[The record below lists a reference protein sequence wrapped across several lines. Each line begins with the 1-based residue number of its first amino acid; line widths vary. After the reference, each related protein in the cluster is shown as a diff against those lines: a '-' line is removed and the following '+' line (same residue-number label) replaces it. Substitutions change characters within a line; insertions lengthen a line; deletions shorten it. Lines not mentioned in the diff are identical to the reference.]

1 MTELAPNRFKRL
13 LQAGETLY
21 GVWSTIP
28 DAMAV
33 EALAGA
39 GFDWMVLDTEH
50 TSVEVSQILS
60 LLQAAAPH
68 PTDCIV
74 RPVVNDT
81 ALIKR
86 HLDQG
91 AQTLILPQIQ
101 SADEAA
107 SAVAAVRYPPRGA
120 RGVAGTMRAAGYGR
134 IRDYAKRADD
144 EICLIL
150 QVETAAAME
159 RLEEIAC
166 VDGVDAIFIGPSDLA
181 ASMGHLGE
189 PGHPEV
195 RAAILSAIDR
205 LNAIGKPAGLLSLDA
220 DFARTAVTR
229 GAGFVAVGLDMALL
243 VNAADSLARSFRV

>member
-1 MTELAPNRFKRL
+1 MELSPNYFKRRL
-13 LQAGETLY
+13 LAGEALY
-21 GVWSTIP
+21 GLWSTIP

-50 TSVEVSQILS
+50 TSVEVSQILP

-101 SADEAA
+101 SADEARA
-107 SAVAAVRYPPRGA
+107 AVAAVRYPPRGV

-159 RLEEIAC
+159 RLEEIAG

-195 RAAILSAIDR
+195 RAAILTAIDR
-205 LNAIGKPAGLLSLDA
+205 LNAIGKPAGLLSLDP
-220 DFARTAVTR
+220 DFARTAVTQ
-229 GAGFVAVGLDMALL
+229 GARFVAIGLDMALL
-243 VNAADSLARSFRV
+243 VNAADSLARSFRA

>member
-1 MTELAPNRFKRL
+1 MDLAPNRFKRRL
-13 LQAGETLY
+13 LAGETLY
-21 GVWSTIP
+21 GLWSTIP
-28 DAMAV
+28 DAMTV

-50 TSVEVSQILS
+50 SSVEVSQLLP
-60 LLQAAAPH
+60 LLQAAAPY
-68 PTDCIV
+68 PTDCVV

-101 SADEAA
+101 SADEAKA
-107 SAVAAVRYPPRGA
+107 AVAAVRYPPRGV

-150 QVETAAAME
+150 QVETAAAMD
-159 RLEEIAC
+159 RLEEIAG

-181 ASMGHLGE
+181 ASMGHLGD
-189 PGHPEV
+189 PGHKEV
-195 RAAILSAIDR
+195 RAAILTAIDR
-205 LNAIGKPAGLLSLDA
+205 LNAIGKPAGLLSLDP

-229 GAGFVAVGLDMALL
+229 GARFVATGLDMALL
-243 VNAADSLARSFRV
+243 VNAADDLARAFRA